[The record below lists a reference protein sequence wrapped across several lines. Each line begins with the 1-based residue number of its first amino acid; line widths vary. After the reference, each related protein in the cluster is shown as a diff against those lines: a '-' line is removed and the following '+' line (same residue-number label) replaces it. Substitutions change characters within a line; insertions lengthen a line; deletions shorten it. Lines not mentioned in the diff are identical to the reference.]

1 MQRPSWRVQRSCIST
16 VNLSMPLMERPSK
29 PKIRLLEPLSP
40 KFHLLRKKTLS
51 EPQSLLAMLYSE
63 LAVVVAPQT
72 FPTPIL
78 IERAGP
84 STRKKFFE
92 FFTVPIRN
100 ANTRAAYYR
109 AIQQFLAWAERAGY
123 QDLEDIEPITVAAYI
138 EILQRRAA
146 PPTVKQHMAAIRMLF
161 SWLTEKG
168 VLAMN
173 PAREVKTERFSRAEG
188 KTPAFVEGEVQ
199 KLLAVIETSTLT
211 GLRDRALLGVLA
223 YTFARI
229 GAVVN
234 LKVEDYYPSGKRFL
248 LRFREKGGK
257 EKELPVHHKLE
268 ELLDEYLKASGL
280 EKEPE
285 SPLFP
290 ASIGKTGKLSRR
302 PLVRTDAADMLKQRL
317 KQAGLPAH
325 YSPHSFRATGIT
337 NFLEND
343 GTLEAAQRIAGHADS
358 RTTKL
363 YDRRGQKVLL
373 EDMERNA
380 ELGISFQMSSTVQ
393 CGVSRMNVLWERI

>member
-1 MQRPSWRVQRSCIST
+1 MSD
-16 VNLSMPLMERPSK
+16 
-29 PKIRLLEPLSP
+29 
-40 KFHLLRKKTLS
+40 
-51 EPQSLLAMLYSE
+51 SE
-63 LAVVVAPQT
+63 LAVVSVDSFAAT
-72 FPTPIL
+72 IL

-100 ANTRAAYYR
+100 ANTRAA
-109 AIQQFLAWAERAGY
+109 AVLAWAERAGY

-138 EILQRRAA
+138 EMLQRQAA
-146 PPTVKQHMAAIRMLF
+146 PPPTVKQHMAAIRMLF

-173 PAREVKTERFSRAEG
+173 PAREVKTDRFSRTEG
-188 KTPAFVEGEVQ
+188 KTPAFVEGAVQ
-199 KLLAVIETSTLT
+199 KLLNAVETSTHT
-211 GLRDRALLGVLA
+211 GLRDRALL
-223 YTFARI
+223 
-229 GAVVN
+229 VVN
-234 LKVEDYYPSGKRFL
+234 LKVADYYPSGKRFL
-248 LRFREKGGK
+248 LRFNEKGGK

-268 ELLDEYLKASGL
+268 ELLDQYLKATGL
-280 EKEPE
+280 DKEPQ

-290 ASIGKTGKLSRR
+290 ASIGQTGKLSRR
-302 PLVRTDAADMLKQRL
+302 HLVRTDAADMLKRRL
-317 KQAGLPAH
+317 KQAGLQAH

-337 NFLEND
+337 NSWEND
-343 GTLEAAQRIAGHADS
+343 GTLEAAQLIAGHADS

-380 ELGISFQMSSTVQ
+380 ELGISFQMSSTVK
-393 CGVSRMNVLWERI
+393 CGVSWMHVLRERI

>member
-1 MQRPSWRVQRSCIST
+1 MSD
-16 VNLSMPLMERPSK
+16 
-29 PKIRLLEPLSP
+29 
-40 KFHLLRKKTLS
+40 F
-51 EPQSLLAMLYSE
+51 E
-63 LAVVVAPQT
+63 LAVVSVDSFSAPALIT
-72 FPTPIL
+72 RASPT
-78 IERAGP
+78 
-84 STRKKFFE
+84 TRKKFFE

-109 AIQQFLAWAERAGY
+109 AIQQFLAWAECAGY
-123 QDLEDIEPITVAAYI
+123 RDLEDIEPITVAAYI
-138 EILQRRAA
+138 EILQRRSA

-173 PAREVKTERFSRAEG
+173 PAREVKTERFSRTEG

-199 KLLAVIETSTLT
+199 KLLGVIEASTHT

-268 ELLDEYLKASGL
+268 ELLDEY
-280 EKEPE
+280 
-285 SPLFP
+285 
-290 ASIGKTGKLSRR
+290 
-302 PLVRTDAADMLKQRL
+302 
-317 KQAGLPAH
+317 
-325 YSPHSFRATGIT
+325 
-337 NFLEND
+337 
-343 GTLEAAQRIAGHADS
+343 AQTTTQTSRIASALFASLIPG
-358 RTTKL
+358 
-363 YDRRGQKVLL
+363 DRDHEFSGK
-373 EDMERNA
+373 
-380 ELGISFQMSSTVQ
+380 
-393 CGVSRMNVLWERI
+393 